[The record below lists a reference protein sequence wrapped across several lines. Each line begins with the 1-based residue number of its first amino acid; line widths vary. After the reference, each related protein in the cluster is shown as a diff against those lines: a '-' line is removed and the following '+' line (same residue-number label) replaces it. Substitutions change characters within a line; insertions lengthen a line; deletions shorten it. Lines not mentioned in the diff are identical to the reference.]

1 VICISR
7 ITPCGT
13 PYLSGS
19 AGWRASRCDSHRR
32 WPAGAGR
39 LPPSPFLSDMPAP
52 APRFFC
58 ECPVDCVAGAP
69 SFFHMEKARLVPKF
83 TAHRPGDL
91 RPVILPGWRRSGIVR
106 RIVGVC
112 ACARSYVPGTLPPP
126 AGCPMTR
133 WQRDV
138 PPLQWMACHLSECR
152 HRGRKALHGCGKL
165 AGAISRASCSCLHF
179 INHDVR
185 AGGKNRHDPERG
197 VLTPDKGRRISRP
210 STTAAALPD
219 GRTVRPQIFLV
230 RALMLSG
237 VGLIDLAL

>member
-1 VICISR
+1 MPGRLSSTWRRRGSSR
-7 ITPCGT
+7 NSPPIVLAIFV
-13 PYLSGS
+13 LSS
-19 AGWRASRCDSHRR
+19 F
-32 WPAGAGR
+32 PAGGDRGSCGESWAC
-39 LPPSPFLSDMPAP
+39 AP
-52 APRFFC
+52 AQ
-58 ECPVDCVAGAP
+58 
-69 SFFHMEKARLVPKF
+69 
-83 TAHRPGDL
+83 DL
-91 RPVILPGWRRSGIVR
+91 MCQVR
-106 RIVGVC
+106 
-112 ACARSYVPGTLPPP
+112 YPP

-138 PPLQWMACHLSECR
+138 PPLEWMACHLSECR

>member
-1 VICISR
+1 MICISR

-39 LPPSPFLSDMPAP
+39 LPPRPFLSDMPAP

-112 ACARSYVPGTLPPP
+112 ACARSYVPGTLPP
-126 AGCPMTR
+126 
-133 WQRDV
+133 
-138 PPLQWMACHLSECR
+138 CR
-152 HRGRKALHGCGKL
+152 LP
-165 AGAISRASCSCLHF
+165 
-179 INHDVR
+179 
-185 AGGKNRHDPERG
+185 HDPMAARRPASSMDG
-197 VLTPDKGRRISRP
+197 LPSFRMQTPRTESAAWLREACGGDKPG
-210 STTAAALPD
+210 
-219 GRTVRPQIFLV
+219 FLF
-230 RALMLSG
+230 LS
-237 VGLIDLAL
+237 AFH

>member
-1 VICISR
+1 M
-7 ITPCGT
+7 P
-13 PYLSGS
+13 
-19 AGWRASRCDSHRR
+19 
-32 WPAGAGR
+32 GR
-39 LPPSPFLSDMPAP
+39 LRCRCPLFLPHG
-52 APRFFC
+52 
-58 ECPVDCVAGAP
+58 EGA
-69 SFFHMEKARLVPKF
+69 ARPEI
-83 TAHRPGDL
+83 HRPSSWRSSSCHPSRLAAIGDRAANRGRVRL
-91 RPVILPGWRRSGIVR
+91 RKIL
-106 RIVGVC
+106 
-112 ACARSYVPGTLPPP
+112 CARYVTPPP

-138 PPLQWMACHLSECR
+138 PPLEWMACHLSECR